1 MIKAL
6 LSILKKY
13 DIIFIIYEEG
23 VILNDFISVAKP
35 HTIKK
40 FEIINNYVDA
50 WARKILG
57 YSKSEG
63 LYYIDCMSNCGYY
76 TSVDNESIEGTA
88 VRVAKTLNRI
98 AENYPS
104 KTIDVF
110 FNDYDSQ
117 KINYLQSKLSLLDL
131 DRIKIHYSIRDCSE
145 FLNSFDLRKIRNR
158 NILLVYDPYQAI
170 INWDSLSPFLNS
182 WGEVIIN
189 HMVSDTARGAKQAKK
204 ESVIK
209 KYEQT
214 YKMSIND
221 ILALGDNRQK
231 LDDVVKSIIKKEVE
245 NNPRKHHIASFPFF
259 NRTNGLVYNLLFCS
273 SNVEGIKLFKRTS
286 WDAFGGRSSD
296 KNTHGSEI
304 QLTFDLLNS
313 NLGITIATDNECY
326 TVSDIAKYI
335 VDEHKAQNEVLLE
348 DVYKDLDVHSVFP
361 SDGYKSEIKDE
372 LKTYHN
378 VKIIRKNKKQYLVF

>member
-1 MIKAL
+1 M
-6 LSILKKY
+6 
-13 DIIFIIYEEG
+13 D
-23 VILNDFISVAKP
+23 DFISIAKP

-57 YSKSEG
+57 YQKSEG

-76 TSVDNESIEGTA
+76 KSVDNETIEGTA
-88 VRVAKTLNRI
+88 VRVTKTLNRI

-110 FNDYDSQ
+110 FNDYDSE
-117 KINYLQSKLSLLDL
+117 KINYLKSKLSLLGL
-131 DRIKIHYSIRDCSE
+131 DKIRIHYSVKDCSE
-145 FLNSFDLRKIRNR
+145 FLNSFDLSKIRNR
-158 NILLVYDPYQAI
+158 NILLVYDPYQAT

-221 ILALGDNRQK
+221 ILALGDDRKN
-231 LDDVVKSIIKKEVE
+231 LDDVVIKIINKEVE
-245 NNPRKHHIASFPFF
+245 NNQRKHYIASFPFF

-273 SNVEGIKLFKRTS
+273 SNVEGIKLFKKTS

-296 KNTHGSEI
+296 KNTHGNEN
-304 QLTFDLLNS
+304 QLTFDFLTG
-313 NLGITIATDNECY
+313 NLDITIATDNECY
-326 TVSDIAKYI
+326 IVSDIAKYI
-335 VDEHKAQNEVLLE
+335 VDKYKSQNEVLLE
-348 DVYKDLDVHSVFP
+348 NVYNDLDVHPVFP

-372 LKTYHN
+372 LKKYHN
-378 VKIIRKNKKQYLVF
+378 VRIIRKNKKQYLVFK

>member
-1 MIKAL
+1 M
-6 LSILKKY
+6 
-13 DIIFIIYEEG
+13 
-23 VILNDFISVAKP
+23 NNFISVAKP

-40 FEIINNYVDA
+40 FEIINNYVDS

-57 YSKSEG
+57 YTKSEG

-76 TSVDNESIEGTA
+76 TSVNNDSIEGTS
-88 VRVAKTLNRI
+88 VRVAKTLNQI

-110 FNDYDSQ
+110 FNDYDPE
-117 KINYLQSKLSLLDL
+117 KINYLKSKLPLLGL
-131 DRIKIHYSIRDCSE
+131 DRIKIHYSVKDCSE
-145 FLNSFDLRKIRNR
+145 FLNSFDLSKIRNR
-158 NILLVYDPYQAI
+158 NILLVYDPYQAT
-170 INWDSLSPFLNS
+170 INWYSLSPFLNS

-214 YKMSIND
+214 YKMNIDD
-221 ILALGDNRQK
+221 ILALGDDRQK
-231 LDDVVKSIIKKEVE
+231 LDNVVKTIIYKEVE
-245 NNPRKHHIASFPFF
+245 SNPRKHYIASFPFF

-273 SNVEGIKLFKRTS
+273 SNVEGIKLFKKTS
-286 WDAFGGRSSD
+286 WDAFGGKSSD
-296 KNTHGSEI
+296 KNTHGNEN
-304 QLTFDLLNS
+304 QLTFDFLSNNNS
-313 NLGITIATDNECY
+313 TDITIATDNECY

-335 VDEHKAQNEVLLE
+335 IDEYKSQNEVLLE
-348 DVYKDLDVHSVFP
+348 DVYKNLDVHPIFP
-361 SDGYKSEIKDE
+361 SDGYKSEIKEE
-372 LKTYHN
+372 LKSFHN

>member
-1 MIKAL
+1 M
-6 LSILKKY
+6 
-13 DIIFIIYEEG
+13 
-23 VILNDFISVAKP
+23 NDFISVAKP

-40 FEIINNYVDA
+40 FEIINNYVDS

-57 YSKSEG
+57 YAKSEG

-76 TSVDNESIEGTA
+76 TSVNNDSIEGTT
-88 VRVAKTLNRI
+88 VRVAKTLNQI

-110 FNDYDSQ
+110 FNDYDPE
-117 KINYLQSKLSLLDL
+117 KINFLKSKLSLLGL
-131 DRIKIHYSIRDCSE
+131 DRIKIHYSVKDCSE
-145 FLNSFDLRKIRNR
+145 FLNSFDLSKIRNR
-158 NILLVYDPYQAI
+158 NILLVYDPYQAT

-214 YKMSIND
+214 YKMNISD
-221 ILALGDNRQK
+221 ILAFEDDRQK
-231 LDDVVKSIIKKEVE
+231 LDDVVKDIIKKEVE
-245 NNPRKHHIASFPFF
+245 NNPRKHYIASFPFF

-273 SNVEGIKLFKRTS
+273 SNVEGIKLFKKTS
-286 WDAFGGRSSD
+286 WDAFGGKSSD
-296 KNTHGSEI
+296 KNTHGNEN
-304 QLTFDLLNS
+304 QLTFDFLSSNNS
-313 NLGITIATDNECY
+313 TDFTIATDNQCY

-335 VDEHKAQNEVLLE
+335 IAEYKSQNEVLLD
-348 DVYKDLDVHSVFP
+348 DVYKDLDIHPVFP
-361 SDGYKSEIKDE
+361 SDGYKSEIKEE
-372 LKTYHN
+372 LKSFHN

>member
-1 MIKAL
+1 MK
-6 LSILKKY
+6 
-13 DIIFIIYEEG
+13 
-23 VILNDFISVAKP
+23 DFISVAKP

-40 FEIINNYVDA
+40 FEIINNYVDS

-57 YSKSEG
+57 YPKSEG

-76 TSVDNESIEGTA
+76 KSIDDKSIEGTA
-88 VRVAKTLNRI
+88 IRVAKTLNRI

-104 KTIDVF
+104 KTVDVF
-110 FNDYDSQ
+110 FNDYDTKKIDYLKS
-117 KINYLQSKLSLLDL
+117 KINLLNL
-131 DRIKIHYSIRDCSE
+131 NKIKIHYSIKDCSE
-145 FLNSFDLRKIRNR
+145 FLNSFDLNRIRNR
-158 NILLVYDPYQAI
+158 NILLIYDPYQAT

-214 YKMSIND
+214 YRMTIND
-221 ILALGDNRQK
+221 ILALGDDRRK
-231 LDDVVKSIIKKEVE
+231 LDNVVIKIINKEVE
-245 NNPRKHHIASFPFF
+245 NNPRKRYIASFPFF

-273 SNVEGIKLFKRTS
+273 SNIEGIKLFKKTS
-286 WDAFGGRSSD
+286 WDVFGGKSSD
-296 KNTHGSEI
+296 KNTHGSEN
-304 QLTFDLLNS
+304 QLTFDLLS
-313 NLGITIATDNECY
+313 NNLDITIATDSDCY

-335 VDEHKAQNEVLLE
+335 VNTYQYQKEILLE
-348 DVYKDLDVHSVFP
+348 EVYKNLDVHPVFP